1 YLLPPGDLEVILCS
15 ERETR
20 RRAHEDDV
28 DFLMRYLN
36 IDKAALF
43 YLAEMGGGE
52 LLPGDIKFEQAVDRK
67 YDEFDE
73 EILTDIC
80 KPDGEPYMN
89 LLFRSRG
96 GQYWVSLARLAT
108 SEYGLLLVSFAVTKA
123 RETCKQKLTLF
134 LVDGLIYNFDSYNFE
149 KLLGV
154 LSKSDFQSA
163 LVLPPYQESN
173 ILDKDEGVVALKE
186 LDYLVQWQLRVL
198 ERSEWGEC

>member
-1 YLLPPGDLEVILCS
+1 
-15 ERETR
+15 
-20 RRAHEDDV
+20 
-28 DFLMRYLN
+28 M
-36 IDKAALF
+36 
-43 YLAEMGGGE
+43 
-52 LLPGDIKFEQAVDRK
+52 QA
-67 YDEFDE
+67 
-73 EILTDIC
+73 
-80 KPDGEPYMN
+80 
-89 LLFRSRG
+89 
-96 GQYWVSLARLAT
+96 
-108 SEYGLLLVSFAVTKA
+108 
-123 RETCKQKLTLF
+123 KLTLF